1 MTYDSLVNRGDY
13 FSAHYLAEV
22 LPKDLKSGLLAT
34 WKQREDEARAEAERA
49 ATAGADGTP
58 SEATSGEPNTEALPV
73 TPRAGL
79 RELRRRYFRARSS
92 FALPEDEDGT
102 AAAQDTE
109 DDSATYDSPAWGE
122 RVRTLNAEVLRALG
136 YDAKPRTMTVT
147 RADQPYEV
155 RVAHAEK
162 GLVAVDCGWAAEPD
176 AALDPEGPGRLLEPV
191 PLEGRNTVPTGSKLA
206 SFLFACEDA
215 PRYVLLLVGGVVV
228 LADRMVWGEGR
239 YLAVSLDAAL
249 QRNDTRAGG
258 ELDTIAALFGADS
271 LRTPEEGGENPLAEL
286 VGKSTKHA
294 VGVSSEL
301 RDGLRLSVELIAGE
315 VLARLRE
322 QGVRPEDIG
331 ELPDLGKQLT
341 RESLRY
347 LYRVLFL
354 LYAEARPEL
363 GILPADYPEYQQG
376 YGLGRLGELIAER
389 DLVDEKSRQGTYL
402 YESLDLLFRK
412 VQEGYRSRRTH
423 GPSTVETD
431 GVEVDA
437 VKASEDVGLRFE
449 PLHSKLFEPQ
459 SIRLIGLGAI
469 PHPHDDSDDA
479 DADADGYDE
488 DDAGAGLEVSGRLL
502 DTRLRNAT
510 LYKVLRLLMITR
522 GKKGERGGFISY
534 AQLGINQLGAVYE
547 GLMSYSGFIAGDE
560 DLYEV
565 AKNGDPKDGSWLI
578 PKSKIDD
585 YAPNV
590 FVYRRDEETG
600 EDVRVHYTPG
610 SFVYRLSGRD
620 RQTSASYYTP
630 ESLTRVTVQLALQHR
645 LDQDGTTT
653 EARELLDWKICEP
666 ALGSGAFLNEAIN
679 QVAAEYLRRR
689 QEELGT
695 PIDTEKYAIELQ
707 KAKAYVALHNSYGVD
722 LNETAVELAEVSL
735 WLNTMHPGMEA
746 PWFGLH
752 LRRGNSLIGGR
763 REVYP
768 PEKLKKA
775 AWLGTTPERFPLTEA
790 ANGLPVTVTERTTRS
805 GSVQRVTENAV
816 HHFLLPAKE
825 WGAVAAEKEA
835 KALAPEAARTLG
847 NWRKMITRTPTA
859 KQSERLQALARRV
872 EFLWELV
879 VRRLEISERDISR
892 RIDVWGAEDGWLRS
906 PEVAVQRDKVVA
918 DLTAP
923 DTPYWRLKT
932 LMDAWC
938 ALWFWPVQ
946 EAGLLDGTAE
956 VYERGAE
963 QLPSGA
969 VAEGLR
975 AADESGVLMSWET
988 EDLFGEIT
996 GGGELTA
1003 ASVERRRTG
1012 RRKEAIGGARKRAVV
1027 PLAGLDDWLE
1037 FAESLIGTEDV
1048 PADSLVAEF
1057 ATLAELEPYEDAL
1070 PDLMGMEH
1078 FQQLE
1083 LRFPW
1088 AGVAGDV
1095 ARAQGFF
1102 HWELDFAQVF
1112 ARGGYDLQV
1121 GNPPWVRPDWQEDAS
1136 LAEFDPWFKLTD
1148 KPKIQDWRTRRSE
1161 AFTRPRDL
1169 GTYFM
1174 ERSANAGM
1182 VAILGGI
1189 ATYPLLNGTRP
1200 DLYRAFMT
1208 QSWKNMHKE
1217 GTVGLIHPDT
1227 HFSGVRD
1234 GKLRAAS
1241 YRHLRIHAGF
1251 INAKNWAFPHPVGH
1265 TTPFGLHVYGA
1276 TRKKISFTHV
1286 SQLYG
1291 VAPLI
1296 ESFTHDGAGE
1306 IPGIKFRGDWDL
1318 RPHRNRLIPIDSER
1332 LTEWETLTASSTD
1345 ASSTPPLL
1353 SPVSITEEHAISA
1366 LARNTG
1372 RLGTK
1377 NPKMSQGYNETT
1389 GKTAGHIRWDTRT
1402 PESLSD
1408 LIIQGPHLGVS
1419 TPFAKQPKTP
1429 CKSHLDWLPFDLTS
1443 LPQGATPDTNYIRAC
1458 SLDDFVAAQDSWGGR
1473 PYSTYFRLAW
1483 RKMIPFDT
1491 ERSLFPALIPPGP
1504 THIDAVYSMALQSNR
1519 ETTLTVGFWSTIP
1532 LDYVLR
1538 ITGKSNFHPANAI
1551 SMPAPSGDHPLSHP
1565 LLLRTL
1571 RLNCLTDA
1579 YAPIWGELFHTT
1591 WPAYEEWAYA
1601 GWPNLKPLA
1610 SGLKPTWEYATPLRT
1625 DHERR
1630 AALVELDALVSVWL
1644 GITADQL
1651 VAIYKSRYPVLSDY
1665 EAEMY
1670 FDANGRKIARNHNT
1684 YGYGQTKETYPSL
1697 LAHLESPDTTSP
1709 PEGYQPPFYKA
1720 DREAEM
1726 RGAHAHFQARLDA
1739 EIAAGRWSPP
1749 PPAFTPTL
1757 SNDATPDSPEVDA

>member
-22 LPKDLKSGLLAT
+22 LPKDLKSGLLAA

-49 ATAGADGTP
+49 AAAGADAAA
-58 SEATSGEPNTEALPV
+58 EAVPGEPDADALPV
-73 TPRAGL
+73 SPRAGL
-79 RELRRRYFRARSS
+79 RELRRLYFRARSS
-92 FALPEDEDGT
+92 FALPEDDEDGT

-109 DDSATYDSPAWGE
+109 DDSATYDSPAWCE
-122 RVRTLNAEVLRALG
+122 RIRALNAEVLRALG

-191 PLEGRNTVPTGSKLA
+191 PLDGRNTVPTGSKLA

-249 QRNDTRAGG
+249 QRNDTKAGG

-331 ELPDLGKQLT
+331 ELSDLGKQLT

-423 GPSTVETD
+423 GPSGAEAD
-431 GVEVDA
+431 GVEA
-437 VKASEDVGLRFE
+437 APKASEDVGLRFE
-449 PLHSKLFEPQ
+449 PLHSKLFEPE

-469 PHPHDDSDDA
+469 PHPHDDTDD
-479 DADADGYDE
+479 DDDE
-488 DDAGAGLEVSGRLL
+488 AGLEASGGVL

-560 DLYEV
+560 QLYEV

-578 PKSKIDD
+578 PKSKVDD
-585 YAPNV
+585 YPGNV

-600 EDVRVHYTPG
+600 EDVRVKYAPG

-630 ESLTRVTVQLALQHR
+630 ESLTKVTVQLALQHR

-695 PIDTEKYAIELQ
+695 PIDTEKYAVEFQ

-775 AWLGTTPERFPLTEA
+775 AWLGTTPERFPLAET

-835 KALAPEAARTLG
+835 KALAPEAARALG

-859 KQSERLQALARRV
+859 KQAERLQAAARRV
-872 EFLWELV
+872 EFLWGLV

-906 PEVAVQRDKVVA
+906 PEGAVQRDKVVA

-946 EAGLLDGTAE
+946 EAGLLDGTAA
-956 VYERGAE
+956 VYARGAE
-963 QLPSGA
+963 ELPSGA

-1037 FAESLIGTEDV
+1037 FAEALVGTEDV

-1057 ATLAELEPYEDAL
+1057 GSLAELEPYEDAL

-1112 ARGGYDLQV
+1112 AKGGYDLQV
-1121 GNPPWVRPDWQEDAS
+1121 GNPPWVRPDWREDLI
-1136 LAEFDPWFKLTD
+1136 LAELDPWFALSD
-1148 KPKIQDWRTRRSE
+1148 KPGTGEWRLRKME
-1161 AFTRPRDL
+1161 ALNEGESYYL
-1169 GTYFM
+1169 G
-1174 ERSANAGM
+1174 ELDKNSGLGS
-1182 VAILGGI
+1182 ILTSG
-1189 ATYPLLNGTRP
+1189 ALYPLTSGTRP
-1200 DLYRAFMT
+1200 DLYRAFMCHT
-1208 QSWKNMHKE
+1208 WTRAKHE
-1217 GTVGLIHPDT
+1217 GITGLIHPDT
-1227 HFSGVRD
+1227 HYTGTRD
-1234 GKLRAAS
+1234 WKLRQAC
-1241 YRHLRIHAGF
+1241 YRHLRVNAGF
-1251 INAKNWAFPHPVGH
+1251 INGGNWAFPRPVGD
-1265 TTPFGLHVYGA
+1265 TTMFGAHIYGHPRPA
-1276 TRKKISFTHV
+1276 AFKHITH
-1286 SQLYG
+1286 LYSTET
-1291 VAPLI
+1291 LR
-1296 ESFTHDGAGE
+1296 ESLLHDGTGPL
-1306 IPGIKFRGDWDL
+1306 PGLKFRGRWDT
-1318 RPHRNRLIPIDSER
+1318 RPHADRVISVDDGILREWSRLVGDPEVPD
-1332 LTEWETLTASSTD
+1332 D
-1345 ASSTPPLL
+1345 ATPLL
-1353 SPVSITEEHAISA
+1353 SPLTTAEQGAISS
-1366 LARNTG
+1366 LASFG
-1372 RLGTK
+1372 KRLGHSPIEIT
-1377 NPKMSQGYNETT
+1377 QGYNEKT
-1389 GKTAGHIRWDTRT
+1389 GKDKGVIRWHTCNKDQIG
-1402 PESLSD
+1402 EVIL
-1408 LIIQGPHLGVS
+1408 QGPHIGIA
-1419 TPFAKQPKTP
+1419 TPFAKEPKIP
-1429 CKSHLDWLPFDLTS
+1429 CRSTNDWTGWDYTS
-1443 LPQGATPDTNYIRAC
+1443 LPLEVVPRTNYIRAT
-1458 SLDDFVAAQDSWGGR
+1458 SVAEFEGEQSKWGER
-1473 PYSTYFRLAW
+1473 RYAEYFRLAW
-1483 RKMIPFDT
+1483 RKMIPFNT
-1491 ERSLFPALIPPGP
+1491 ERSLFAAIISPGP
-1504 THIDAVYSMALQSNR
+1504 THIDSVQSMMVGDNR
-1519 ETTLTVGFWSTIP
+1519 HTTLNAGFWATLP
-1532 LDYVLR
+1532 LDYLLR
-1538 ITGKSNFHPANAI
+1538 ITGKANLHRADVGSLPAATHN
-1551 SMPAPSGDHPLSHP
+1551 HPLAHA

-1571 RLNCLTDA
+1571 RMNALSISYSPL
-1579 YAPIWGELFHTT
+1579 WEELFHPT
-1591 WPAYEEWAYA
+1591 WPGYEGWAYE
-1601 GWPNLKPLA
+1601 GWENLKPLA
-1610 SGLKPTWEYATPLRT
+1610 EHLQPSWKYDTPLRT
-1625 DHERR
+1625 EYERR
-1630 AALVELDALVSVWL
+1630 AALVELDALVSAWL

-1651 VAIYKSRYPVLSDY
+1651 VTLYRSRYAVLADR
-1665 EAEMY
+1665 EADMF
-1670 FDANGRKIARNHNT
+1670 FDATGRRIARDPYA
-1684 YGYGQTKETYPSL
+1684 YGHGQTKDTYFAL
-1697 LAHLESPDTTSP
+1697 LTHLGSPDTAPP
-1709 PEGYQPPFYKA
+1709 PEGYEPPFYKA

-1739 EIAAGRWSPP
+1739 EIAAGRWTPP
-1749 PPAFTPTL
+1749 EPA
-1757 SNDATPDSPEVDA
+1757 DGEREVPMDD

>member
-22 LPKDLKSGLLAT
+22 LPKDLKSGLLAA

-49 ATAGADGTP
+49 ATAGADGTA
-58 SEATSGEPNTEALPV
+58 EAVPGEPDADALPV

-92 FALPEDEDGT
+92 FALPEDDEDGT

-109 DDSATYDSPAWGE
+109 DDSATYGSPAWCE
-122 RVRTLNAEVLRALG
+122 RVRALNAEVLRALG

-191 PLEGRNTVPTGSKLA
+191 PLDGRNTVPTGSKLA

-249 QRNDTRAGG
+249 QRNDTKAGG

-271 LRTPEEGGENPLAEL
+271 LRPPEEGGENPLAEL

-331 ELPDLGKQLT
+331 ELSDLGKQLT

-423 GPSTVETD
+423 GPAGAEAD
-431 GVEVDA
+431 GAEA
-437 VKASEDVGLRFE
+437 APKASEDVGLRFE
-449 PLHSKLFEPQ
+449 PLHSKLFEPE

-469 PHPHDDSDDA
+469 PHPHDDTDD
-479 DADADGYDE
+479 DDDE
-488 DDAGAGLEVSGRLL
+488 AGLEGSGGFL

-547 GLMSYSGFIAGDE
+547 GLMSYSGFIAGE
-560 DLYEV
+560 EELYEV

-578 PKSKIDD
+578 PKSKVDD
-585 YAPNV
+585 YPGNV

-600 EDVRVHYTPG
+600 EDVRVKYAPG

-630 ESLTRVTVQLALQHR
+630 ESLTKVTVQLALQHR

-695 PIDTEKYAIELQ
+695 PIDTEKYAVEFQ

-768 PEKLKKA
+768 AEKLKKA

-835 KALAPEAARTLG
+835 KALAPEAARALG

-859 KQSERLQALARRV
+859 KQAERLQAAARRV
-872 EFLWELV
+872 EFLWGLV

-946 EAGLLDGTAE
+946 EAALLDGTAA

-963 QLPSGA
+963 ELPSGA
-969 VAEGLR
+969 VAKGLR

-1003 ASVERRRTG
+1003 ASVERRRAG
-1012 RRKEAIGGARKRAVV
+1012 RRKEAIGGTRKRAVV

-1037 FAESLIGTEDV
+1037 FAEALVGTEDV

-1057 ATLAELEPYEDAL
+1057 GSLAELELYEDAL
-1070 PDLMGMEH
+1070 PELMGMDRFH
-1078 FQQLE
+1078 QLE

-1088 AGVAGDV
+1088 AGVATDV
-1095 ARAQGFF
+1095 AKAQGFF

-1121 GNPPWVRPDWQEDAS
+1121 GNPPWVQPRWKENLVLAEIDPSFALDEATDISDWQTRKADTLREGSNIEYFLLELAS
-1136 LAEFDPWFKLTD
+1136 HSGNVSLL
-1148 KPKIQDWRTRRSE
+1148 S
-1161 AFTRPRDL
+1161 
-1169 GTYFM
+1169 
-1174 ERSANAGM
+1174 N
-1182 VAILGGI
+1182 I
-1189 ATYPLLNGTRP
+1189 ATYPLISGTQP
-1200 DLYRAFMT
+1200 DLYRAFMC
-1208 QSWKNMHKE
+1208 QSWDNLKT
-1217 GTVGLIHPDT
+1217 GGISGLIHPDT
-1227 HFSGVRD
+1227 HFGGARE
-1234 GKLRAAS
+1234 GNLRRNCYTRLRA
-1241 YRHLRIHAGF
+1241 HIHFSNLA
-1251 INAKNWAFPHPVGH
+1251 ALFPEIRV
-1265 TTPFGLHVYGA
+1265 TRQFGVHIYGDHQEPD
-1276 TRKKISFTHV
+1276 FTH
-1286 SQLYG
+1286 SSWIFDTRSAL
-1291 VAPLI
+1291 
-1296 ESFTHDGAGE
+1296 ESYHHNGDGPP
-1306 IPGIKFRGDWDL
+1306 PGMRYQGKWDT
-1318 RPHRNRLIPIDSER
+1318 RPHRDRLIQVDRTQLAIWRELIGAKYLKVEETPLLYPISRNEQAA
-1332 LTEWETLTASSTD
+1332 LTALAKAQRLDSCEIFT
-1345 ASSTPPLL
+1345 
-1353 SPVSITEEHAISA
+1353 SA
-1366 LARNTG
+1366 
-1372 RLGTK
+1372 
-1377 NPKMSQGYNETT
+1377 GYHES
-1389 GKTAGHIRWDTRT
+1389 GAKAKGLIKRGFTANAEWDSVILR
-1402 PESLSD
+1402 
-1408 LIIQGPHLGVS
+1408 GPHFSIS
-1419 TPFAKQPKTP
+1419 TPFSKQAPNMGRSGDTVDLRILPCDAKPASDYQRSSPLKLYLG
-1429 CKSHLDWLPFDLTS
+1429 S
-1443 LPQGATPDTNYIRAC
+1443 
-1458 SLDDFVAAQDSWGGR
+1458 QDHWEGR
-1473 PYSTYFRLAW
+1473 PYTEYFRLAW
-1483 RKMIPFDT
+1483 RRMIPFDT
-1491 ERSLFPALIPPGP
+1491 ERSLFAALIPPGP
-1504 THIDAVYSMALQSNR
+1504 THVDAVHSLALVSNR
-1519 ETTLTVGFWSTIP
+1519 ATVLNVGFWAALP
-1532 LDYVLR
+1532 LDYILR
-1538 ITGKSNFHPANAI
+1538 ITGRADLRVAEAQK
-1551 SMPAPSGDHPLSHP
+1551 MPAPSADHPLSDP

-1571 RLNCLTDA
+1571 RLNSLTEA
-1579 YAPIWGELFHTT
+1579 YAPLWGELFHPS
-1591 WPAYEEWAYA
+1591 WPGYEQWAYD
-1601 GWPNLKPLA
+1601 GWPSLKPLA
-1610 SGLKPTWEYATPLRT
+1610 ANLRSTWEYDTPLRT
-1625 DHERR
+1625 ELERR

-1644 GITADQL
+1644 GITAKQL
-1651 VAIYKSRYPVLSDY
+1651 VAIYKARYPVLYDY

-1670 FDANGRKIARNHNT
+1670 FDAKGRKIARNHNT
-1684 YGYGQTKETYPSL
+1684 YGYGQTKDTYPAL
-1697 LAHLESPDTTSP
+1697 LVYLESPDIAPP

-1739 EIAAGRWSPP
+1739 EIAAGRWTPP
-1749 PPAFTPTL
+1749 ERADGGREA
-1757 SNDATPDSPEVDA
+1757 SVDG